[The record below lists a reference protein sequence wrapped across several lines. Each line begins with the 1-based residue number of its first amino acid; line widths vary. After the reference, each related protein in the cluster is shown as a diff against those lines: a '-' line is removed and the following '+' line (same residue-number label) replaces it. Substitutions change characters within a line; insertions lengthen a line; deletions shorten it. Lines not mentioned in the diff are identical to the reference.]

1 MSGQPME
8 QDKYIDSAVRAVTNK
23 RPVPEIDF
31 TLHTMEDGTQ
41 VSTLERVCKDVQ
53 APAFHPPTD
62 EQFFSPTDPNKPNL
76 QFLKQHFYREGRL
89 TEDQALW
96 ILSECTK
103 VLEREPNL
111 LEMDAPITVCG
122 DVHGQYYDLMK
133 LFEVGGDPADTRYLF
148 LGDYVDRGY
157 FSIECVLYLWALKIW
172 YPNTLWLMRGNH
184 ECRHL
189 TDYFT
194 FKLECKHKYSEA
206 VYEACMKSFCAL
218 PLAAVMNKQFLCIH
232 GGLSPEL
239 HTLEDLKSIDRF
251 REPPTHGLM
260 CDILWADPLEDFG
273 QEKTQEYFVH
283 NHVRGCSYFFSY
295 PAACAFLEKNNLLSI
310 IRAHEAQDAG
320 YRMYRKTRTTGF
332 PSVMTIFS
340 APNYLDV
347 YNNKAAVL
355 KYENNVMNIRQFNC
369 TPHPYWLPN
378 FMDVFTWSLPFVGEK
393 ITDMLIAILNTCS
406 KEELEEET
414 PLSSGPHSPP
424 LPSNVANMDPE
435 STEAKRRAIKNKI
448 LAIGRLS
455 RVFQVLREESE
466 RVTELKTAS
475 GGKLPAG
482 TLMLGAEGIKQ
493 AITNFEDARKVDLQN
508 ERLPPSGEEVRR
520 NSDAARHDA
529 LTRAAQEAEND
540 QKLAGVARR
549 ISMSSG
555 SGRSA
560 RNLARAHANSPY
572 TSQRAQTRHATNLA
586 SRTAIN
592 PPSNVPA
599 ENQQLYASLDRLKDI
614 ASDYVNQSRLQL
626 ALRGLETS
634 RPTVRIGLLG
644 LGRDGD
650 VAARK
655 LARVLLA
662 DALGDEGQWETM
674 LKQPSQD
681 GKPLLLR
688 YGAEDDIPPMNP
700 LVNELN
706 IPSRVLE
713 KNNLEILITTLN
725 TPSGPNITADPSGL
739 AEAILVPPLQTPVA
753 SSGRTGFVRY
763 PVHKAIVVG
772 EGIQGCMDFGR
783 LSSALEATT
792 LGVTGA
798 EQGLIQVALS
808 VPRDSPRTQTND
820 TGLISPVDIE
830 QAGLA
835 LDLFR
840 EDVANG
846 AIFNTKWQASNI
858 QAIIK
863 FLASDP
869 MDPVTGDSVGLRPTL
884 QAHIRSTL
892 DSAAD
897 AIALSEQ
904 VANNAVISN
913 SISDQKR
920 QEISQAIS
928 AWAQH
933 AHTDLQIS
941 LANALDSRS
950 WRRTTWSRLL
960 WRVDDVGVAAEEVLR
975 SHWLLDAESTLAFL
989 AGRIEQ
995 AGFFRSKGGVANFN
1009 PDYAMHASDRAIDP
1023 KTGEAISKERAFL
1036 APSQASSSAPTTT
1049 KTSKGFFGK
1058 FFTDK
1063 VPQPTTADLLN
1074 THALT
1079 AKVVE
1084 TGGIDIFHSRPWP
1097 LAIHF
1102 TRQKLLHT
1110 LVPSLQARAQALLA
1124 QSLTTIGATSALGV
1138 WLYIATSGTMLAESG
1153 AIAALGLVWT
1163 LRRLQKKWEKERQTW
1178 EAEVR
1183 EHGRVVLSEVED
1195 VLRTVV
1201 RENERGVLRQTDIE
1215 DWERAREAL
1224 RDVKRALGDVDE
1236 VEEKVQE
1243 IGVKV

>member
-103 VLEREPNL
+103 VLEKEPNL

-194 FKLECKHKYSEA
+194 FKLECKHKYSET

-424 LPSNVANMDPE
+424 LPSNSVANMDPD

-555 SGRSA
+555 SGRGA
-560 RNLARAHANSPY
+560 RNPY
-572 TSQRAQTRHATNLA
+572 TSQRAHISHATNLA

-662 DALGDEGQWETM
+662 DALGDEGQWEKM

-783 LSSALEATT
+783 LSAALEATT
-792 LGVTGA
+792 LAVTGA
-798 EQGLIQVALS
+798 EQGLIQVALG

-820 TGLISPVDIE
+820 TGLISPVDID

-840 EDVANG
+840 QDVANG
-846 AIFNTKWQASNI
+846 AIFNSKWQASNI

-904 VANNAVISN
+904 VANTAVISN

-933 AHTDLQIS
+933 AHTDLQVS
-941 LANALDSRS
+941 LANAIDSRS

-995 AGFFRSKGGVANFN
+995 AGFFRSRGGVANFN
-1009 PDYAMHASDRAIDP
+1009 PDYAMHASERATDP

-1036 APSQASSSAPTTT
+1036 APSQASSTPTTT

-1063 VPQPTTADLLN
+1063 VPQPSTADLLN

-1079 AKVVE
+1079 AKVAQ

-1138 WLYIATSGTMLAESG
+1138 WLYIATSGSMLAESG

-1163 LRRLQKKWEKERQTW
+1163 LRRLQKRWEGERETW

-1215 DWERAREAL
+1215 DWQRARQAL
-1224 RDVKRALGDVDE
+1224 RHVKRALGDVEE